1 MHKLFSI
8 AALLLLS
15 LVLFQPAVYSQAAD
29 GNVVG
34 TITDASG
41 AAVVG
46 ASIEAVNVATGVKY
60 SAKTGAD
67 GSYRLN
73 NLPAG
78 KYDITANFSGFS
90 QSTLKSFTVELNRTI
105 TASLSLKPASQSATV
120 EVVEAASSIDT
131 TTSNVSA
138 TYEARQSTDLSLGA
152 SAGTGYG
159 ALNLSLL
166 SAGVAS
172 SGGVGYG
179 AGPSVGGQRPTN
191 NNFVI
196 EGIDNNRR
204 DVTGPITYISNEA
217 TAEFTV
223 MQNMMSPEFGH
234 SSGGTFNTIIKSG
247 TNTLHGSMYEYMQ
260 NRNLNALDAS
270 VKRQGISER
279 QRYDSNRLGGT
290 IGGPII
296 KNKLFYFGN
305 FEYQPLGMAGSPAS
319 GVFAPTAAGYTALG
333 NIASVSKTNLGILS
347 QYAPPAPSASDTTVV
362 AGVKIPIGIL
372 PIVSPSFS
380 NTYSY
385 IGGLDYDVS
394 PQDRLRFRFI
404 ANNTRAID
412 TTPTLAAFYSNE
424 PTNAYNV
431 SMRYFRNFSPGLTN
445 EASFGYTR
453 FFQSVPTGSFNFPGL
468 NMFPNITIDND
479 LNLQLGPD
487 PNGPQFTIINTYTL
501 SDNLTWIKGKHT
513 VKAGYDGRRVVAPQS
528 FVQRVRGDYEYSTLE
543 RYLLDKT
550 PDDLA
555 ERSFGVSDFWGN
567 LWSHYMFINDDF
579 KLRPNLTINLGLRW
593 EYVGIPASNATQAL
607 NSKSSVSGLI
617 DFHTPTTQKNN
628 FAPRI
633 GLAYSPGKN
642 GTLSVRAG
650 FGLMYDQVYQN
661 LGILSLPPQAT
672 TTVDSEVD
680 FTKDPSGY
688 LAKGGILNPA
698 GAGALSVA
706 DARSLTASYVPDQV
720 RPYSLNWTLGVQKV
734 FASNYTLEVRYVG
747 TKGVHLPMQI
757 RLNRGTVVTP
767 SNSLPTYM
775 AKPTQAQLDA
785 LTLNLTALQAQKD
798 PTFAKYSA
806 AGFDSN
812 IVGFMPVGNS
822 IYHGLATELNRRM
835 SRNLQFKTAY
845 TWSHAIDDGTA
856 AVFSTVI
863 APRRV
868 QDFTNLSAERSSSAL
883 DRRHRL
889 SVSWI
894 YDTPWYKSSTNWM
907 AKNLLGNWTYTGTYI
922 FESPQYAVVQ
932 SGVDSNLNGDT
943 AGDRAIVNTSG
954 DMNVGSGV
962 TALKNTKG
970 ATVGYLANNPNAG
983 YIVAGAGAYANGGRM
998 TLPLRGI
1005 RNFDMTFAKNFNVSE
1020 HRRIQ
1025 FRADFYNAF
1034 NHSQYTPGYINTVAP
1049 LSQTATR
1056 NYLIPSTSTFNNP
1069 ESAFSN
1075 NARVIQL
1082 ALKYIF

>member
-1 MHKLFSI
+1 MKKLLGT
-8 AALLLLS
+8 AAILLLALAS
-15 LVLFQPAVYSQAAD
+15 LNSPVFAQAAD

-34 TITDASG
+34 QVLDSSG
-41 AAVVG
+41 AAIAGV
-46 ASIEAVNVATGVKY
+46 AIEATNVDTGVKY
-60 SAKTGAD
+60 TAKSGAD

-73 NLPAG
+73 NLPTG
-78 KYDITANFSGFS
+78 KYDISASYSGFAT
-90 QSTLKSFTVELNRTI
+90 STLKSFTAELNRTT
-105 TASLSLKPASQSATV
+105 TANVTLKLAAQASTV
-120 EVVEAASSIDT
+120 EVVEAGAAIDT
-131 TTSNVSA
+131 TTSQITS
-138 TYEARQSTDLSLGA
+138 TYETRQTTDLSLGA

-172 SGGVGYG
+172 SGGIGYG

-196 EGIDNNRR
+196 EGIDNNRI

-234 SSGGTFNTIIKSG
+234 SSGGTFNTVIKSG
-247 TNTLHGSMYEYMQ
+247 TNEVHGSLYEYLQ
-260 NRNLNALDAS
+260 NRNLNALDAA
-270 VKRQGISER
+270 VKRAGISER
-279 QRYDSNRLGGT
+279 QRFDSNRLGAT
-290 IGGPII
+290 IGGPAI

-305 FEYQPLGMAGSPAS
+305 FEYQPLGEAGTPSS
-319 GVFAPTAAGYTALG
+319 EVLTPTAAGYTALG
-333 NIASVSKTNLGILS
+333 SIASISKTNLGVLS
-347 QYAPPAPSASDTTVV
+347 TYAPPSPRQTDTTLV
-362 AGVKIPIGIL
+362 AGVNIPIGTL

-385 IGGLDYDVS
+385 LGGLDYDAS

-412 TTPTLAAFYSNE
+412 TTPTLAAFFSSQ

-431 SMRYFRNFSPGLTN
+431 SLRYFRNFTPGLSN

-453 FFQSVPTGSFNFPGL
+453 FFQSVPVGSFAFPGL
-468 NMFPNITIDND
+468 SVFPNISIDND

-487 PNGPQFTIINTYTL
+487 PNGPQFTIINTYSL
-501 SDNLTWIKGKHT
+501 IDNLTWIKGKNT
-513 VKAGYDGRRVVAPQS
+513 VKMGYSGRRVVAPQS
-528 FVQRVRGDYEYSTLE
+528 FIQRSRGDYNYSNLE
-543 RYLLDKT
+543 RFLLDKT

-567 LWSHYMFINDDF
+567 LWSHDLFINDDY

-593 EYVGIPASNATQAL
+593 EYVGIPAANATQAL
-607 NSKSSVSGLI
+607 NSISSVPGLI
-617 DFHTPTTQKNN
+617 EFRTPTAQKGN
-628 FAPRI
+628 FAPRV
-633 GLAYSPGKN
+633 GMAWSPGKN
-642 GTLSVRAG
+642 GTMSVRAG
-650 FGLMYDQVYQN
+650 MGILYDQVYQN

-698 GAGALSVA
+698 GVGALSAA
-706 DARSLTASYVPDQV
+706 DARALTGSFVPDQV
-720 RPYSLNWTLGVQKV
+720 RPYSINWTLGVQKV

-747 TKGVHLPMQI
+747 TRGVHLPMQI

-767 SNSLPTYM
+767 SHSLPTYM
-775 AKPTQAQLDA
+775 ARPAQTALDA
-785 LTLNLTALQAQKD
+785 LPLNLAGLQKEID
-798 PTFAKYSA
+798 PVRAAYLN
-806 AGFDSN
+806 AGFQSN

-822 IYHGLATELNRRM
+822 SYNGLATELNRRM
-835 SRNLQFKTAY
+835 SHGLQTKIAY

-863 APRRV
+863 APRRA
-868 QDFTNLSAERSSSAL
+868 QDFTNLRSERSTSAL
-883 DRRHRL
+883 DRRHRFT
-889 SVSWI
+889 VSWI
-894 YDTPWYKSSTNWM
+894 YDVQWMKGSHNWA
-907 AKNLLGNWTYTGTYI
+907 AKNLIGNWTYTGTYM
-922 FESPQYAVVQ
+922 FESPQFGVVQ

-943 AGDRAIVNTSG
+943 AGDRAIVNSSG
-954 DMNVGSGV
+954 DMKVGSGV

-970 ATVGYLANNPNAG
+970 DTVAYVANNPNAG

-1005 RNFDMTFAKNFNVSE
+1005 QNFDMTFAKNFNFTE
-1020 HRRIQ
+1020 KKRIQ

-1034 NHSQYTPGYINTVAP
+1034 NHSQFTPGSINTVAP
-1049 LSQTATR
+1049 TSRTDTR
-1056 NYLIPSTSTFNNP
+1056 NYLIPSTSSFNNP
-1069 ESAFSN
+1069 ETAFGN
-1075 NARVIQL
+1075 NPRVIQL
-1082 ALKYIF
+1082 AMKFIF